1 MLDLLEKIG
10 LALCALFLLGTIV
23 LYAVLKIPSTQ
34 SLLWIPSVVD
44 AKPEPKPAAN
54 TSSANSGPA
63 APSAE
68 DQAILQK
75 LAEQDRK
82 FAVTQLVKEPKNVP
96 QQLFEYLSAEANLL
110 PSLKTAKSKPISTRN
125 GQTRL
130 QVFGI
135 DPQSVLGKLGFKE
148 NDVIE
153 LVDGQIIEFK
163 DSNSTKYYEMWRAA
177 KERLRAGKPI
187 SVTVTRNNRP
197 VHLEF
202 SLPPR

>member
-1 MLDLLEKIG
+1 MLDLLEKIS
-10 LALCALFLLGTIV
+10 LAVCALFIIATLV
-23 LYAVLKIPSTQ
+23 LYALLKIPSTQ

-44 AKPEPKPAAN
+44 AKPAETPAAS
-54 TSSANSGPA
+54 TASPGPA
-63 APSAE
+63 VPSAE

-75 LAEQDRK
+75 LADQDRK
-82 FAVTQLVKEPKNVP
+82 FTVTQLVKEPKTVP

-110 PSLKTAKSKPISTRN
+110 PALKTAKSKPISTRN

-130 QVFGI
+130 QVFSI

-177 KERLRAGKPI
+177 KEKLRSGKPI